1 MNDALAASA
10 YDAIQQQKINFAKSM
25 GFELDDTAQ
34 DVADEIADTA
44 TDGTDIEPE
53 NVDVDGRKPEDPP
66 TDEVEQPTA
75 ELETEEQPEEQ
86 TDETDKAE
94 EINKVDFLCEEN
106 EGKKN
111 YFIEGVFLQ
120 SEIKNRNNRMYPQK
134 TLAREVAKYDEN
146 YIQKGRALGEL
157 GHPDGP
163 SINLDRVSHKILSL
177 REDGNNFIGKA
188 KLLDTPM
195 GKVAKSLLDEGVK
208 LGVSSRG
215 MGSIRKEENCNV
227 VMDDFML
234 ATAADIVA
242 DPSAPDAFVDGIM
255 EGKEWVWD
263 NGILK
268 ESAVAEIKQEID
280 QATLINLQERKVSA
294 FETFLKSL

>member
-1 MNDALAASA
+1 MRL
-10 YDAIQQQKINFAKSM
+10 I
-25 GFELDDTAQ
+25 
-34 DVADEIADTA
+34 
-44 TDGTDIEPE
+44 
-53 NVDVDGRKPEDPP
+53 
-66 TDEVEQPTA
+66 
-75 ELETEEQPEEQ
+75 
-86 TDETDKAE
+86 AE
-94 EINKVDFLCEEN
+94 EITNVDFLCEEK

-111 YFIEGVFLQ
+111 YFIEGIFLQ
-120 SEIKNRNNRMYPQK
+120 AELKNRNGRMYPMK

-163 SINLDRVSHKILSL
+163 SINLDRVSHKITSLS
-177 REDGNNFIGKA
+177 EDGTNFIGRA

-195 GKVAKSLLDEGVK
+195 GKIAKNLLDEGVK

-215 MGSIRKEENCNV
+215 MGSLVKREDCNMV
-227 VMDDFML
+227 ADDFML

-268 ESAVAEIKQEID
+268 ESAIAQIKTEID
-280 QATLINLQERKVSA
+280 EATLINLQERKISA
-294 FETFLKSL
+294 FSKFLKSL